1 MGGKQGL
8 LLYRNRSRCSLGTK
22 RFRTCSNEKWMCVF
36 IGQSSKFLPVSQ
48 SVFFCLVP
56 NKHDPDA
63 GQVKQTQ
70 HTPHRALEDINTIC
84 LVPFQS
90 SVKQK
95 NCYALNKTF
104 MKKIISSH
112 KCFQL
117 HSHGFVPLGGGNFL
131 FSFGDSFERAIVCEK
146 KGVLIH
152 VSPND
157 STKSETLVKHSG
169 NT

>member
-1 MGGKQGL
+1 MCL
-8 LLYRNRSRCSLGTK
+8 LDN
-22 RFRTCSNEKWMCVF
+22 
-36 IGQSSKFLPVSQ
+36 PVS
-48 SVFFCLVP
+48 SSLFHNPFSSAWCLINTTQMQVRS
-56 NKHDPDA
+56 NKHSTHPT
-63 GQVKQTQ
+63 GPSKT
-70 HTPHRALEDINTIC
+70 NTIC

-104 MKKIISSH
+104 MKKIIPSH